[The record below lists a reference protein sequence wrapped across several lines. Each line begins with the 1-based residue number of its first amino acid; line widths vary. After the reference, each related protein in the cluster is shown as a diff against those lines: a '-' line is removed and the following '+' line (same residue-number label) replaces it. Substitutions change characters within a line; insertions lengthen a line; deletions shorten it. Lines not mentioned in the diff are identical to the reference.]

1 MCCHALPC
9 STAEAIG
16 PLSCRARFHL
26 CRCNRVGLTLIAGVH
41 EDEKEGLLEY
51 LVYASTLAAVAA
63 QQGLTPV
70 TEWGSPELDA
80 CFDEARAGPQT
91 CLRR

>member
-1 MCCHALPC
+1 M
-9 STAEAIG
+9 
-16 PLSCRARFHL
+16 
-26 CRCNRVGLTLIAGVH
+26 H